1 MCVLFPKNCHA
12 VKTMS
17 NVRLS
22 NGSPTLERMDAAR
35 LSDQPKPS
43 ACRTL
48 FGPVDHEELKRELTG
63 HLKAMEE
70 AAAESW
76 GFDFS
81 THTPRPNARFLW
93 KAVDSKDL
101 PSFYSASEQPS
112 KSLCAKVDVNGNCG
126 LTEEREDKSEKQTDR
141 TDKRK
146 RPACIDSSCPSKRSR
161 TCLDETP
168 HTPKKCS
175 PPRHT

>member
-1 MCVLFPKNCHA
+1 
-12 VKTMS
+12 MS

-22 NGSPTLERMDAAR
+22 NGSPTLERMDATR

-63 HLKAMEE
+63 HLKAIEE
-70 AAAESW
+70 AAVETW
-76 GFDFS
+76 GFNFS
-81 THTPRPNARFLW
+81 THTPRPNARFIW
-93 KAVDSKDL
+93 KLVDSKDL

-112 KSLCAKVDVNGNCG
+112 KSVCPSGNNGVDLNGNCG
-126 LTEEREDKSEKQTDR
+126 LTTTNEEKEDRSEKHTDR

-146 RPACIDSSCPSKRSR
+146 RPACIDSSCPSKRTR

>member
-1 MCVLFPKNCHA
+1 
-12 VKTMS
+12 MS

-35 LSDQPKPS
+35 LADQPKPS
-43 ACRTL
+43 ACRSL

-70 AAAESW
+70 AAAETW

-81 THTPRPNARFLW
+81 THTPRPNARFIW
-93 KAVDSKDL
+93 KVVDSKDL
-101 PSFYSASEQPS
+101 PSFYSASEPPS
-112 KSLCAKVDVNGNCG
+112 KSVRVSGNIGVDLNGNCG
-126 LTEEREDKSEKQTDR
+126 LTEQKEDRSERQTDR

-146 RPACIDSSCPSKRSR
+146 RPACVDSSCSTKRSR
-161 TCLDETP
+161 TCLNETP